1 MLPLFQEDKIS
12 GGHGCPGIVNCA
24 WRSEWNACSW
34 AMEPMIKAMF
44 STRRSPSQH
53 RHLDRAES
61 STRKETAY

>member
-1 MLPLFQEDKIS
+1 
-12 GGHGCPGIVNCA
+12 
-24 WRSEWNACSW
+24 
-34 AMEPMIKAMF
+34 MIKAMF